1 MTPNTSDNFFS
12 IYKSSFDFEPC
23 ECCKIKYTSSTVTTR
38 KWTEQEIKDE
48 ILELATMLSNKKWYE
63 SKSYL
68 KSKLKH
74 WCGKL
79 SNLNEVRQTINK

>member
-1 MTPNTSDNFFS
+1 MSYAKNSFDNFFYEPS
-12 IYKSSFDFEPC
+12 FEPC
-23 ECCKIKYTSSTVTTR
+23 ECCKIKYTSSTVTTH
-38 KWTEQEIKDE
+38 KWTEREIKDE

-79 SNLNEVRQTINK
+79 SNLNEARQTIKS